1 MWGDY
6 IEDLGDEWVAV
17 VESELVADH
26 VIERDVVE
34 EIDFDFDFRV
44 GFETVGVVVFV
55 LFDVLPAFEA
65 ASADVSP
72 GH

>member
-1 MWGDY
+1 M
-6 IEDLGDEWVAV
+6 AV

-26 VIERDVVE
+26 VIERDVVQ
-34 EIDFDFDFRV
+34 EIDFDLDLGV
-44 GFETVGVVVFV
+44 GFETIGVVVFV
-55 LFDVLPAFEA
+55 LFDVFPAFEA